1 MRKDGFGVG
10 NGVGRGEGGG
20 GRGDPGGCPPEY
32 LIISIN

>member
-20 GRGDPGGCPPEY
+20 GSGRLPSRIFDNFY
-32 LIISIN
+32 